1 MQAAVNRVELR
12 KKRMSTLVQEA
23 LEVINET
30 NSKLR
35 SNEYGKDKK
44 RKQKLS

>member
-12 KKRMSTLVQEA
+12 KKRMRTLVQEA

-35 SNEYGKDKK
+35 SSDNGKDKK